1 MAVVRKT
8 VEIQKALD
16 YANGFLSARGGSKES
31 RYGIICMIEH
41 ILNSAN
47 RYRGYVYLGE
57 DDVANDELPGIRWS
71 NANYDNPRSA
81 RFDNTDPTR
90 RRYA

>member
-31 RYGIICMIEH
+31 RYGVICMIEN

-47 RYRGYVYLGE
+47 RYRGFYYLDE
-57 DDVANDELPGIRWS
+57 KEVASDDLPGIRWE
-71 NANYDNPRSA
+71 NYDNDRGA
-81 RFDNTDPTR
+81 RFDNTDSTR